1 MGNQCT
7 YCQKIKST
15 APEILT
21 TINETNLNENNEYTL
36 LKGQFLPSGQI
47 ICNFINFHYR
57 RMYSKLKYERL
68 IQKLQNIFCVE
79 SIYFPKKK
87 DYYENVLNKKLKQ
100 FFSNKENI
108 LNKVFENEQI
118 FNGLHDFNYLKT
130 MVKKS
135 YANEICMNNLNF
147 YNDFSEYIKDK
158 KNLKLLLQKRKTNKI
173 DNKINKKLST
183 TVRKLLT
190 LQKLTVHKSSDSS
203 YDSQVGV
210 LEKDIQNLYE
220 LCLSKPQKDLPK
232 NIEEIEYP
240 NKSYL
245 LMLLTDELKA
255 KSDIFISGNLRN
267 FIKLFYYIFIL
278 KKYNFLSSTN
288 NNYFKISRDEFI
300 PNLFNKKY
308 YIKVNDIHKFKKM
321 HKFKVLQHINKKLK
335 FKSTKSLHINFNK
348 NTSEENSNKKENEE
362 LNNSFISVEEDNN
375 GINIENKK
383 VKRIQ
388 SMEKLSRIKISPER
402 RRSKRIKSKTKLNN
416 MNYNNL
422 DKKSFFRRKPRGKT
436 SKNIPYVNQKKDE
449 IFINVIDND
458 DNSSYFDTKIEFYK
472 GEYDNTL
479 YLYAGFGTLIKQR
492 NHSLYNGT
500 FRYGKKEGIGIYY
513 RQYSEFHFKYYMGEF
528 FKNKFNGFGLLIEL
542 NYKYVKI
549 MKGTFHNSHF
559 ISGILSIFNENNDIN
574 LLEVTK
580 YEGDLEEKNSNLI
593 IYKNYGHLI
602 KLSYSFNDSLSKYEL
617 DYEYDYIGY
626 FIDGKEDGKGVLKHS
641 LKHEG
646 YSYEYK
652 GSFVNGEI
660 NGYGEIEYSNNYFIK
675 KYEGFFHCGRNF
687 SKYGIVYFKS
697 GDVYE
702 GFFDERYLKDYC
714 GLYWYN
720 NNENNEN
727 NENNN
732 NNENND
738 NNQRNENYF
747 GGFKEDKKF
756 GFGRYISYKDNLTKL
771 LIGNYSGGE
780 KNGLFDLIYD
790 EENKILKQEKIIK
803 PVDITSAITNLI
815 TGKPM
820 TNPYEFVVQT
830 KVFYMFENGQLLEKS
845 DKPFKN

>member
-335 FKSTKSLHINFNK
+335 FK
-348 NTSEENSNKKENEE
+348 
-362 LNNSFISVEEDNN
+362 
-375 GINIENKK
+375 
-383 VKRIQ
+383 RQ
-388 SMEKLSRIKISPER
+388 KI
-402 RRSKRIKSKTKLNN
+402 
-416 MNYNNL
+416 
-422 DKKSFFRRKPRGKT
+422 
-436 SKNIPYVNQKKDE
+436 
-449 IFINVIDND
+449 
-458 DNSSYFDTKIEFYK
+458 
-472 GEYDNTL
+472 
-479 YLYAGFGTLIKQR
+479 
-492 NHSLYNGT
+492 
-500 FRYGKKEGIGIYY
+500 
-513 RQYSEFHFKYYMGEF
+513 
-528 FKNKFNGFGLLIEL
+528 
-542 NYKYVKI
+542 
-549 MKGTFHNSHF
+549 
-559 ISGILSIFNENNDIN
+559 
-574 LLEVTK
+574 
-580 YEGDLEEKNSNLI
+580 
-593 IYKNYGHLI
+593 
-602 KLSYSFNDSLSKYEL
+602 
-617 DYEYDYIGY
+617 YI
-626 FIDGKEDGKGVLKHS
+626 
-641 LKHEG
+641 
-646 YSYEYK
+646 
-652 GSFVNGEI
+652 
-660 NGYGEIEYSNNYFIK
+660 
-675 KYEGFFHCGRNF
+675 
-687 SKYGIVYFKS
+687 
-697 GDVYE
+697 
-702 GFFDERYLKDYC
+702 
-714 GLYWYN
+714 
-720 NNENNEN
+720 
-727 NENNN
+727 
-732 NNENND
+732 
-738 NNQRNENYF
+738 
-747 GGFKEDKKF
+747 
-756 GFGRYISYKDNLTKL
+756 
-771 LIGNYSGGE
+771 
-780 KNGLFDLIYD
+780 
-790 EENKILKQEKIIK
+790 
-803 PVDITSAITNLI
+803 
-815 TGKPM
+815 
-820 TNPYEFVVQT
+820 
-830 KVFYMFENGQLLEKS
+830 
-845 DKPFKN
+845 